1 VTEWGIIDR
10 QNTFY
15 MFSEMSEYLI
25 TRHVLNDF
33 VFTSS

>member
-1 VTEWGIIDR
+1 
-10 QNTFY
+10 

-33 VFTSS
+33 VFESS

>member
-1 VTEWGIIDR
+1 
-10 QNTFY
+10 

>member
-1 VTEWGIIDR
+1 
-10 QNTFY
+10 
-15 MFSEMSEYLI
+15 MFSKMSEYLI